1 MTTLPERYRAYR
13 RHRKADEATYTPLVI
28 VVATE
33 DFALYHAAV
42 NELRDRGATFTTQEP
57 GTELPDR
64 AEVVISAPTDDV
76 ADAGNGRNG
85 GDTDDD
91 VEYVTTTAEDVR
103 SGVASALGV
112 VREGEGRLVVGVDP
126 GERPGIA
133 VLSGDTVVAAFHVPV
148 ADTVGAIRREV
159 EGEPDA
165 MVRVGDGARLQGA
178 RIVNDLE
185 DVTVELVDETGTT
198 PVLGAGANGKGMADV
213 LAAVNI
219 ARREGE
225 RVDTRD
231 LNPTPGEIQRVKN
244 ESRERSDG
252 EVTIDEALARRVAL
266 GELTMAEALSEHREE

>member
-1 MTTLPERYRAYR
+1 M
-13 RHRKADEATYTPLVI
+13 I

-33 DFALYHAAV
+33 DFALYHAV
-42 NELRDRGATFTTQEP
+42 VGELRDRGATFTTQEP
-57 GTELPDR
+57 GEQLPAR

-76 ADAGNGRNG
+76 GDG
-85 GDTDDD
+85 GDGEGGRDDGGDRGDATGD
-91 VEYVTTTAEDVR
+91 VAYVTTTAE
-103 SGVASALGV
+103 V
-112 VREGEGRLVVGVDP
+112 VREGVTEALGAVRGGEGRLVVGVDP

-133 VLSGDTVVAAFHVPV
+133 VVSGDTVVAAFHVPLAEAV
-148 ADTVGAIRREV
+148 DAIRHEV

-165 MVRVGDGARLQGA
+165 LVRVGDGARLQGA

-185 DVTVELVDETGTT
+185 DVAVELVDETGTT
-198 PVLGAGANGKGMADV
+198 PVLGAGASGKGMADV

-219 ARREGE
+219 ARRKGE
-225 RVDTRD
+225 PVETRD
-231 LNPTPGEIQRVKN
+231 LDPTPGEIQRVKN